1 MVKNP
6 KGGKHLQE
14 EFVWIVVMFPHQI
27 FLISYLGIIR
37 EERLEIWQPQINEK
51 AGWKKRK
58 KKKKKERECSNL
70 NYVMGHVVSLV
81 KSPTFLKPLLSIY
94 KYPFASSISLINTKA
109 RTRNTSAIYIFC
121 LGRYRNIAFNCL
133 FLCVKDKRDGSV
145 NISSAYFLLSW

>member
-1 MVKNP
+1 
-6 KGGKHLQE
+6 L
-14 EFVWIVVMFPHQI
+14 
-27 FLISYLGIIR
+27 
-37 EERLEIWQPQINEK
+37 EK
-51 AGWKKRK
+51 AQ

-145 NISSAYFLLSW
+145 DISSAYFLLSW